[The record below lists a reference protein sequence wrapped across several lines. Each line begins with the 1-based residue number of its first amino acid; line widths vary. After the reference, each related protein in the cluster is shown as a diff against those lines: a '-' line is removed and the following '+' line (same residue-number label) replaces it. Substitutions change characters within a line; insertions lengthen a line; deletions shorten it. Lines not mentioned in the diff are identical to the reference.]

1 MQVEEDI
8 LGFKFFTCEEFVI
21 TDVQDSVW
29 LESAD
34 FKRLSMEKGE
44 SSNIIRIAN
53 DHLQVHKCCLLEFM
67 RFYNYRKYLQMIEN
81 STDNFFDTRKIIPS
95 SRQDNSVFD
104 IVKKFLI

>member
-29 LESAD
+29 LESTD
-34 FKRLSMEKGE
+34 FKKLSSIKGE

-53 DHLQVHKCCLLEFM
+53 DHLQVHKCCFLEFV
-67 RFYNYRKYLQMIEN
+67 RFHDYRKYLQMIEN
-81 STDNFFDTRKIIPS
+81 SSDSFFETRRTVHET
-95 SRQDNSVFD
+95 RQDNSVFD
-104 IVKKFLI
+104 IMKKFLI